1 MKTRIP
7 NSFKLLGHRRLAE
20 GEATGHYHEAVAED
34 VRLSINEHG
43 EMIAEMPSGSE
54 IVHQEHDRFFVPPN
68 TYDRSIVQTFDYE
81 QMERR
86 NVVD

>member
-7 NSFKLLGHRRLAE
+7 KSFKPAGHRRLAE

-34 VRLSINEHG
+34 VRLWINEND

-54 IVHQEHDRFFVPPN
+54 IVHQEHAAFSVPAG

-81 QMERR
+81 EMESR
-86 NVVD
+86 NVAD